1 MTDTA
6 HPSTPTAPVNGA
18 DRTLPRVVRDTLPLA
33 LDVAVEVAK
42 LNGVCIRPIELRRFD
57 TQTGTSKAFD
67 VPCGSTQEAKCPP
80 CAKRNKH
87 LRMAQC
93 REGWHLEAEPVAEP
107 HPSTDDQRWLIT
119 FRADVQAKRD
129 QAERD
134 GEDTSDWDDAITGID
149 AEINAAG
156 MRGNVLG
163 GRTAPRRSRS
173 TRRRQDAPD
182 LPRRARQNTTLGRT
196 FVAPDGKVYRPSL
209 FVTLT
214 LPSYGKI
221 RSGQGV
227 PVDPSTYDYARAAR
241 DALHFSKLVD
251 RFVQNLRRVAGYDV
265 QYFATVEPQKRF
277 APHLHMAIRGTLP
290 RAEIRAIAA
299 ATYHQ
304 VWWPAADEVRFE
316 GERLPVWV
324 ERDEPYPDGQ
334 AGDYLDPATGELLP
348 TWDEALDR
356 LDQDEAAEPLHV
368 VRFGAQVD
376 VQAVIAGSPD
386 AHKRIGY
393 LTKYLTKS
401 LGDSLTPMTPV
412 TGHAVTTPPAW
423 SRRCATNPARL
434 PVRTG
439 CGTACSPEGP
449 RRAWSRAGAGAR
461 HTGPS
466 TSATRVVACWSPVSG
481 RTRRCGST
489 GRTGGPGCWMRS
501 GCPTRSRPIRTAMSG
516 GRSPPPTRPGP
527 RWPYDCCVG
536 WPIGTGPVPGWTNSG
551 PERRATPSQI
561 FRQLHYRGW
570 RREEGGHAR
579 ARLAPPGVGAGPAA
593 HRRTG
598 RRAAGYL
605 GSLPASP
612 DRGTPHHLHPCR
624 AQRPHTRGRT

>member
-1 MTDTA
+1 M
-6 HPSTPTAPVNGA
+6 
-18 DRTLPRVVRDTLPLA
+18 
-33 LDVAVEVAK
+33 AVEVAK

-57 TQTGTSKAFD
+57 THTGRSETFD
-67 VPCGSTQEAKCPP
+67 VPCGATSEVKCPP
-80 CAKRNKH
+80 CATRNKQ

-107 HPSTDDQRWLIT
+107 HPSTDDQRWLIE

-129 QAERD
+129 QAERE
-134 GEDTSDWDDAITGID
+134 GEDTADWDEVIAGID

-163 GRTAPRRSRS
+163 GRAAPRRSRS

-196 FVAPDGKVYRPSL
+196 FAAPDGKVYRPSL

-290 RAEIRAIAA
+290 RAEIKAIAA

-304 VWWPAADEVRFE
+304 LWWPAVDKVRFE
-316 GERLPVWV
+316 GDHLPVWM
-324 ERDEPYPDGQ
+324 ERNELSPDGQ

-348 TWDEALDR
+348 TWEEALDR
-356 LDQDEAAEPLHV
+356 LDQHEEAAPLHV

-376 VQAVIAGSPD
+376 VQGVIAGSPD

-401 LGDSLTPMTPV
+401 LGDTLDPDEP
-412 TGHAVTTPPAW
+412 GDRARRDHA
-423 SRRCATNPARL
+423 ARL
-434 PVRTG
+434 VEALRYEP
-439 CGTACSPEGP
+439 CSPACANWLRYGVQPKGAKAGMVPGRCRSKAHKAEHLGYAGRRVLVSRKWSNKTLREHKQD
-449 RRAWSRAGAGAR
+449 RRAWVLDMLGLPDETETDPNRYIWR
-461 HTGPS
+461 
-466 TSATRVVACWSPVSG
+466 PVSSSDPA
-481 RTRRCGST
+481 RTPLAVRLLRGVANRQ
-489 GRTGGPGCWMRS
+489 RT
-501 GCPTRSRPIRTAMSG
+501 
-516 GRSPPPTRPGP
+516 
-527 RWPYDCCVG
+527 
-536 WPIGTGPVPGWTNSG
+536 
-551 PERRATPSQI
+551 
-561 FRQLHYRGW
+561 
-570 RREEGGHAR
+570 R
-579 ARLAPPGVGAGPAA
+579 ARLDELRARAEGRPLPDLSATSEMGVAA
-593 HRRTG
+593 
-598 RRAAGYL
+598 
-605 GSLPASP
+605 
-612 DRGTPHHLHPCR
+612 
-624 AQRPHTRGRT
+624 